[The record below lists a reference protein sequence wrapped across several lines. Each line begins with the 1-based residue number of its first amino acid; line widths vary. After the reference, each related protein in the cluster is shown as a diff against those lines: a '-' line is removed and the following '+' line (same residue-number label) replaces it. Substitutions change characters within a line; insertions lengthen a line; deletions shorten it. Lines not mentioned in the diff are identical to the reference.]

1 MRAGVK
7 GLRLTVVGQE
17 NERSQNSGLQVLLR
31 EQKFADLVHHG
42 AGVHCCV
49 MKKRNFRVERGK

>member
-1 MRAGVK
+1 MGE
-7 GLRLTVVGQE
+7 E

-42 AGVHCCV
+42 AWLRYGFKVDLLEGFV
-49 MKKRNFRVERGK
+49 WV

>member
-1 MRAGVK
+1 MGE
-7 GLRLTVVGQE
+7 E

-49 MKKRNFRVERGK
+49 MKKRNFRVEREK